1 MLREEKK
8 KKIVSL
14 ALAMTK
20 QKYILFAMLAL
31 FFISAFFVSVVKAKA
46 SIPNCIVI
54 NEIYPAPPSG
64 EKEWVELYN
73 PTLSDVN
80 LADYSLKDGGVAAKN
95 LSGTISASEYFVFEV
110 SSGWLNNSGETLS
123 LIYKPAITTVD
134 QVTYGDWND
143 NQDNQPSAPSSGKSL
158 SRIPNGS
165 DSDNDK
171 SDLRLVG
178 VTKGLENLLPI
189 YTNLIII
196 NEIVPQPAD
205 GSSNEFIELFN
216 SSGIDVDLSSWQLD
230 DIAGGGS
237 SPFTI
242 PAGTVISAGG
252 YLSFYNAV
260 DHLSFNDSGDTARL
274 VDPNGD
280 EKSGVNY
287 SSTKRGQSYSNFSAN
302 WQWTTTLTPSVANI
316 LTIEIIAADQDAPV
330 LQTDIAGAR
339 NQPDGETV
347 QVTGTVSVVP
357 GKLSSQYFYIQDGN
371 SGIQIYNYSKDFPA
385 LSVGDEI
392 RVIGEMGS
400 ISNERRIKI
409 SQASDIIILS
419 THSPPQPL
427 KTIIDQIGEN
437 FEGQYILVTGV
448 VTKTSGSTF
457 YIHGSGEIQVSIRD
471 GTGIKKP
478 KMRVGD
484 RVEIAGILSQ
494 YGDFYRILPIVQ
506 SDVRII
512 QSSTLVKTGPNG
524 VILIIIIS
532 AILSWITLQ
541 IVFPR
546 LKNWRLSF
554 SKKIPE

>member
-494 YGDFYRILPIVQ
+494 YGDFYRILPIV
-506 SDVRII
+506 
-512 QSSTLVKTGPNG
+512 
-524 VILIIIIS
+524 
-532 AILSWITLQ
+532 
-541 IVFPR
+541 
-546 LKNWRLSF
+546 
-554 SKKIPE
+554 